1 PRNGPKPRLR
11 PSSCRGRL
19 PPKNQSSREL
29 QHPDLHL
36 LLKTLPIIENFP
48 PPDSKNPSRVPTP
61 AGRASTPVDIPEQIS
76 LINGHYYLW
85 QGSSEVGSGVKVYWI
100 YSGKTDEHRWAYF
113 AKNNRT
119 IFLDEGVL
127 DGSLPLTIPYDPRT
141 LVEGDIINLTPT
153 PENTPAGPSNM
164 SSTKTETK
172 IETKTETQKGKGRAA
187 PGGEEPPRPGT
198 PPDDPDGS
206 DGEQGSDNGRGSDSW
221 RSASVKEPPSFKE
234 RGRKPVDI
242 LDVFTGEREKVEDFL
257 MEFGRYLRLNE
268 AIYPSASNKIDLF
281 LSFIKHVWARHRSK
295 EIEDDYANKGFDEWR
310 WKTWGD
316 LRRRLREDF
325 EPHDREG
332 TAERKLDSLRQT
344 GDLADIDE
352 FNKAF
357 NELAGDSEH
366 NDAGLRLFY
375 KQGINPALKATIDK
389 FEVIPTTLEGWQKA
403 AVRKYNDWV
412 RSKAEEKAWGCRKL
426 TTTNSTT
433 TTTTIRAANT
443 SNNQQARNTT
453 STLGGRLTP
462 EEYATYMK
470 EGRCFDCG
478 QKGHIRNSP
487 DCSKKRTS
495 TSAASTSG
503 NWRQTTTQNVQATTA
518 SAPTT
523 SPTPDSPAST
533 TPTTTDDAISVAARA
548 LAALTPEQHAA
559 LASVFSKKDF

>member
-1 PRNGPKPRLR
+1 MSLISPLYFALLQEKTRKLPGYTSSGLASKTLRVEDPQHLHNKWLRLHHAIWWNEAPTYDTHHSEYVLIQIVHNLEEDCTEIHVSKKVPVTQLHDQSPRK
-11 PSSCRGRL
+11 
-19 PPKNQSSREL
+19 L

-36 LLKTLPIIENFP
+36 LLKALPIIENFP
-48 PPDSKNPSRVPTP
+48 PPDSKNPTRAPTP
-61 AGRASTPVDIPEQIS
+61 AGRASTPVDVPERIR

-100 YSGKTDEHRWAYF
+100 YSGKTDKHRWAYF

-119 IFLDEGVL
+119 ILLDEGVL

-141 LVEGDIINLTPT
+141 IVEGDIINLTST

-164 SSTKTETK
+164 SATRTEMK
-172 IETKTETQKGKGRAA
+172 IETKTETRKGKGRVA
-187 PGGEEPPRPGT
+187 PGGDEPSRPGT
-198 PPDDPDGS
+198 PPGDPDGS
-206 DGEQGSDNGRGSDSW
+206 DGEQGSDDGRGSDSW

-234 RGRKPVDI
+234 RGRKP
-242 LDVFTGEREKVEDFL
+242 DVFTGKREEVDDFL
-257 MEFGRYLRLNE
+257 MDFGRYLRLNE

-295 EIEDDYANKGFDEWR
+295 EIEDDYANKAFADWR

-316 LRRRLREDF
+316 LRHRLREDF

-332 TAERKLDSLRQT
+332 TAERKLDSIRQT

-352 FNKAF
+352 FNKVF

-389 FEVIPTTLEGWQKA
+389 FEVVPTTLDGWQKA
-403 AVRKYNDWV
+403 AK
-412 RSKAEEKAWGCRKL
+412 KA
-426 TTTNSTT
+426 
-433 TTTTIRAANT
+433 
-443 SNNQQARNTT
+443 
-453 STLGGRLTP
+453 
-462 EEYATYMK
+462 
-470 EGRCFDCG
+470 
-478 QKGHIRNSP
+478 
-487 DCSKKRTS
+487 S

-503 NWRQTTTQNVQATTA
+503 NWRQTTTQNVRATTA
-518 SAPTT
+518 SVPTANPT
-523 SPTPDSPAST
+523 SNPPAST
-533 TPTTTDDAISVAARA
+533 MPTTTDDAISVAARA

-559 LASVFSKKDF
+559 LASLFSKKDF

>member
-1 PRNGPKPRLR
+1 M
-11 PSSCRGRL
+11 SA
-19 PPKNQSSREL
+19 SSR
-29 QHPDLHL
+29 
-36 LLKTLPIIENFP
+36 
-48 PPDSKNPSRVPTP
+48 R
-61 AGRASTPVDIPEQIS
+61 
-76 LINGHYYLW
+76 
-85 QGSSEVGSGVKVYWI
+85 

-119 IFLDEGVL
+119 IYLDEGVL
-127 DGSLPLTIPYDPRT
+127 DGSLPLAIPYDPQT

-164 SSTKTETK
+164 SATRTETK
-172 IETKTETQKGKGRAA
+172 IETKTETQKGKGQVA
-187 PGGEEPPRPGT
+187 PRGNEPPRPGT
-198 PPDDPDGS
+198 PPGDPDGL
-206 DGEQGSDNGRGSDSW
+206 DGEQGSDDGRGSDSW

-234 RGRKPVDI
+234 RGRKP
-242 LDVFTGEREKVEDFL
+242 DVFTGKREEVDDFL
-257 MEFGRYLRLNE
+257 MDFGRYLRLNR

-295 EIEDDYANKGFDEWR
+295 EIEDDYANKAFADWR
-310 WKTWGD
+310 WKTWRD
-316 LRRRLREDF
+316 LCHRLREDF
-325 EPHDREG
+325 EPHNREG
-332 TAERKLDSLRQT
+332 TT

-352 FNKAF
+352 FNKTF

-389 FEVIPTTLEGWQKA
+389 FEVVPTTLEGWQKA
-403 AVRKYNDWV
+403 AIQKYNDWV
-412 RSKAEEKAWGCRKL
+412 RSKAEEKAWGRRKL
-426 TTTNSTT
+426 TTT

-443 SNNQQARNTT
+443 SNTQQARNTT
-453 STLGGRLTP
+453 STSVGRLTP
-462 EEYATYMK
+462 EEHATYMK

-478 QKGHIRNSP
+478 QKGHMRNSP
-487 DCSKKRTS
+487 DCSKKKVS

-503 NWRQTTTQNVQATTA
+503 NWQQTTTQNLQATTA
-518 SAPTT
+518 SAPTVSTT
-523 SPTPDSPAST
+523 SDSSAST